1 MMQRLTIERTLTIV
15 LFILI
20 FAIAARIPVDTDT
33 WWHLRSGETILQS
46 GFIYTDPFS
55 FTMQGQAWIDHSW
68 GAQVIMSLFWN
79 VGGYLGLTIYMA
91 GLATAGMIFVW
102 LACTGNGYLRAFA
115 IVLGA
120 AAAAVFW
127 SPRPQMIS
135 FFLSAVILYLLL
147 DFQRGK
153 RDRLWFIPVI
163 MAIWGNLHAGFSIGL
178 ILMVAL
184 IAGETMGNLFAPN
197 RESKVS
203 WRGVRK
209 LCLIFVVS
217 LAAICINPYGLQML
231 TVPFQTVGIGALQN
245 FIQEWNSPNFHERQ
259 MLPFLAL
266 LFLTF
271 GAVGAS
277 ARRLTW
283 TDFFLYSGTA
293 YLALNAGRNVALF
306 AIAVTPMLTHYTNSV
321 LEERG
326 WVFRPQRRVTRM
338 MAIANVAIIVLVGLG
353 AAVKVLA
360 VMTPQS
366 VREALALTLPVA
378 AVEHLNSE
386 RPPENL
392 FNSYNWGGY
401 LTYFAQDYP
410 VFVDGRTDLYGDS
423 FLTSAYLNTA
433 LGGEGYAAVLDQY
446 GINTLLIE
454 TGSGLANALKASPDW
469 EVTYEDDM
477 ASVII
482 RRTPLVGQGE
492 ADG

>member
-1 MMQRLTIERTLTIV
+1 MQRLTVERTLTIV

-46 GFIYTDPFS
+46 GIIYTDPFS
-55 FTMQGQAWIDHSW
+55 FTMNGQSWIDHSW

-79 VGGYLGLTIYMA
+79 AGGYLGLTIYMA
-91 GLATAGMIFVW
+91 GLATAGMLFVW

-120 AAAAVFW
+120 ATAAVFW

-135 FFLSAVILYLLL
+135 FFLSAVVLYLLL

-153 RDRLWFIPVI
+153 HDRLWLIPVI
-163 MAIWGNLHAGFSIGL
+163 MAVWGNLHAGFSIGF
-178 ILMVAL
+178 ILMAAL
-184 IAGETMGNLFAPN
+184 IAGEALGNLFAPK
-197 RESKVS
+197 REPKLS

-271 GAVGAS
+271 GAAGAS

-283 TDFFLYSGTA
+283 TDFILFSGTA

-306 AIAVTPMLTHYTNSV
+306 AVAATPLLTTYANSV
-321 LEERG
+321 LQERG
-326 WVFRPQRRVTRM
+326 WVIRPQRRVTRV
-338 MAIANVAIIVLVGLG
+338 MAIANIVIIVLVGLG

-360 VMTPQS
+360 VMTPQM
-366 VREALALTLPVA
+366 VREALDMTLPVA
-378 AVEHLNSE
+378 AVEHLKTESL
-386 RPPENL
+386 PANL

-401 LTYFAQDYP
+401 LTYFAPEYP
-410 VFVDGRTDLYGDS
+410 VFVDGRTDLYGDD
-423 FLTSAYLNTA
+423 FLTNAYLNTA
-433 LGGEGYAAVLDQY
+433 LAGEGFAGTLDLY
-446 GINTLLIE
+446 GINSVLIE
-454 TGSGLANALKASPDW
+454 TGSGLARVLSESPDW
-469 EVTYEDDM
+469 DVAYQDDM
-477 ASVII
+477 ASVIV
-482 RRTPLVGQGE
+482 RRTPIAGQGE
-492 ADG
+492 SDG

>member
-1 MMQRLTIERTLTIV
+1 MQRLTIERTLTIV

-33 WWHLRSGETILQS
+33 WWHLRSGETILQD
-46 GFIYTDPFS
+46 GIIYTDPYS
-55 FTMQGQAWIDHSW
+55 FTMHGQSWIDHSW
-68 GAQVIMSLFWN
+68 GAQVIMTLFWN
-79 VGGYLGLTIYMA
+79 LGGYLGLTIYMA
-91 GLATAGMIFVW
+91 SLATAGMIFVW

-120 AAAAVFW
+120 ATAAVFW
-127 SPRPQMIS
+127 SPRPQMLS

-153 RDRLWFIPVI
+153 YDRLWFIPVI
-163 MAIWGNLHAGFSIGL
+163 MAIWGNLHAGFSIGF
-178 ILMVAL
+178 ILMAAL
-184 IAGETMGNLFAPN
+184 IAGETMGNLFARH
-197 RESKVS
+197 REPKVN

-209 LCLIFVVS
+209 LCLIFVAS

-231 TVPFQTVGIGALQN
+231 AVPFQTIGIGALQN

-271 GAVGAS
+271 GAAGAS

-283 TDFFLYSGTA
+283 TDFILYSGTA

-306 AIAVTPMLTHYTNSV
+306 AVVVTPMLTTYVNSV

-326 WVFRPQRRVTRM
+326 WVFHPQRRATRM
-338 MAIANVAIIVLVGLG
+338 IAFANVIIIVLVGLG
-353 AAVKVLA
+353 ATVKVLA

-366 VREALALTLPVA
+366 VREALEMTLPVA
-378 AVEHLNSE
+378 AVEYLNE
-386 RPPENL
+386 EAPQGNL

-401 LTYFAQDYP
+401 LTYFAPEYP
-410 VFVDGRTDLYGDS
+410 VFVDGRTDLYGDD
-423 FLTSAYLNTA
+423 FLTNAYLNTA
-433 LGGEGYAAVLDQY
+433 MGSEGYTETLDQY
-446 GINTLLIE
+446 GINVLLIE
-454 TGSGLANALKASPDW
+454 SGSGLARELKASPDW
-469 EVTYEDDM
+469 NVAFEDNG
-477 ASVII
+477 ASVIV
-482 RRTPLVGQGE
+482 RRAPVSDQGTL
-492 ADG
+492 DG